1 MGFSG
6 AFSKNL
12 FNAQTAE
19 MLAGRSTQN
28 LCELF
33 DLTDAQPVSQ
43 SVADVRGAIM
53 TALEQRDPEAFSRW
67 IEEGY
72 DASPRVYFLR
82 VN

>member
-1 MGFSG
+1 MEFHK
-6 AFSKNL
+6 AFPKDK
-12 FNAQTAE
+12 FNAAVSE
-19 MLAGRSTQN
+19 ALDGRSTQN

-33 DLTDAQPVSQ
+33 DLTDAQPMSQ

-53 TALEQRDPEAFSRW
+53 TALEQRDPDAFSRW

-72 DASPRVYFLR
+72 DASPRIYFLQ